1 MVADVNLS
9 PPGIMV
15 MEREM
20 AQFSQLPR
28 LCASMRLLEFP
39 ERYVFE
45 PMDGPHRPL
54 SFDRVTGEASFV
66 EVMPIDQ
73 DVPSSTIYGILGM
86 IRLLAGTYIFVITSR
101 DEAGTYRGVPIFRV
115 SSMRILECNA
125 QFEGLGDEEKKDE
138 VHFLGLLKSV
148 EASQGLYFSFETD
161 LTLTTQLSPGV
172 LKPELQSLWKM
183 ADPRFLWNRHLLEEL
198 IERKLEPYILPVIQG
213 SYQTMQILIG
223 DKLATIA
230 LLSRRCIRRIGTRMW
245 RRGANLEGYAA
256 NFVETEQILEVDGYT
271 ASYVQVRG
279 SIPVVW
285 EQIVDLT
292 YKPTIRPLCL
302 DETPKVVERH
312 FRDISKRYGSV
323 VAVDLIDQ
331 QGSEGV
337 LSLAYANAMQRLVT
351 DKLRYVQFD
360 FHRICG
366 HIHFERLSVLYE
378 DVKNSILEQ
387 RFFLANATGDVVQI
401 QLGVIRTNCVDCLD
415 RTNVTQSLFGRKAL
429 ETQLRH
435 LGVFKASDTI
445 HKDPSFDAKF
455 KAMWANHGDE
465 ISIQYSGT
473 PALKGDFVR
482 YGKRTVFGLIRDGFN
497 ALARYFY
504 NNFTDGVKQDA
515 MDLVAGH
522 YTAARNKPSPFKLNG
537 LEALAYLPFA
547 SAVMLTGLTMTT
559 VSLRQVGQDIYQF
572 FYSVVWAGLTASTM
586 ALVKANG
593 RQFCNRPRLCALH

>member
-1 MVADVNLS
+1 
-9 PPGIMV
+9 

-54 SFDRVTGEASFV
+54 SFDRVTGEASLV
-66 EVMPIDQ
+66 
-73 DVPSSTIYGILGM
+73 
-86 IRLLAGTYIFVITSR
+86 GTYIFVITSR
-101 DEAGTYRGVPIFRV
+101 DETGTYRGVPIFRV

-138 VHFLGLLKSV
+138 VHFLSLLKSV

-161 LTLTTQLSPGV
+161 LTLTTQLSHGV